1 MTGKIKFYNNT
12 KGYGFI
18 VPDEGGP
25 EVFFHFSGLAEG
37 YSPTLDGKVSFEM
50 GTNKK
55 GACAVSVQDPQ
66 I

>member
-1 MTGKIKFYNNT
+1 MTGKVKFYNNT

-50 GTNKK
+50 GTSKK
-55 GACAVSVQDPQ
+55 GPCAINVNASV
-66 I
+66 